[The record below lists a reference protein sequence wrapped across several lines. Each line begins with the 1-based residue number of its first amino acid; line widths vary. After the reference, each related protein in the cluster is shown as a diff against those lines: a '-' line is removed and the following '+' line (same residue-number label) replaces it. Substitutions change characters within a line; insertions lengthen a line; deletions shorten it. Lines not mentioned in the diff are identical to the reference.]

1 LRGSRFSINQDGI
14 FVQSVDYQPFGESKS
29 TGAAPGT
36 PDYTSYQWNG
46 GEALAE
52 FGLSHLGARVYDPV
66 IGRFLSR
73 DPLLISRTAS
83 SSNPYMF
90 AVNDPWNAADPSGLD
105 ALTCDEECQNNN
117 IGFQPFSGSSGAD
130 QGSSTGIISADWLEL
145 HHQASPPPALSIGP
159 KTQAGVELQN
169 AVSSE
174 LGYAPPQSFNWDKL
188 AEYGFTPDEALERVK
203 NSISPERDAQI
214 DAENAHLDRIAN
226 TGRVVGFTLF
236 VVGSGGAALAET
248 GAYVLGSYGYT
259 AAADVLVGAPSIE
272 AGASAGAG
280 AIIGGNEAETAIDEL
295 QSAEAAAVG
304 NEVESAPEYYI
315 ENGVR
320 RSVASQQRGLSEI
333 PAIIN
338 RPGQAPVNTTLNLN
352 QLYSPKTEI
361 PFDQRFL
368 NIVPPIQ
375 SPIQVQPLGLPG
387 QVPSVPLSQVRIVPP
402 GR

>member
-1 LRGSRFSINQDGI
+1 
-14 FVQSVDYQPFGESKS
+14 
-29 TGAAPGT
+29 
-36 PDYTSYQWNG
+36 
-46 GEALAE
+46 
-52 FGLSHLGARVYDPV
+52 
-66 IGRFLSR
+66 
-73 DPLLISRTAS
+73 
-83 SSNPYMF
+83 
-90 AVNDPWNAADPSGLD
+90 
-105 ALTCDEECQNNN
+105 
-117 IGFQPFSGSSGAD
+117 
-130 QGSSTGIISADWLEL
+130 
-145 HHQASPPPALSIGP
+145 
-159 KTQAGVELQN
+159 
-169 AVSSE
+169 